1 MIKND
6 MFYFFSLY
14 LFQLI
19 HILLFS
25 KNCCFINL
33 TSMIAHTY
41 TCLVTTDIQVSKH
54 QGLYKLIIAQ
64 QQSNRHQSTKILTH
78 TTMQILSYK
87 ERLLAFLAHYY
98 FIFFFKPLSL
108 CMTLHFFAQLVL
120 TICR

>member
-1 MIKND
+1 
-6 MFYFFSLY
+6 
-14 LFQLI
+14 
-19 HILLFS
+19 
-25 KNCCFINL
+25 
-33 TSMIAHTY
+33 MIAHTY

-98 FIFFFKPLSL
+98 FIFFQTTVIVHDIAFLRTASINNLAVAIKFDLLPN
-108 CMTLHFFAQLVL
+108 FV
-120 TICR
+120 